1 MIFTS
6 VIQGLKNEAN
16 MTGIMSKMNYN
27 LEKLNTKKKKTQPAS
42 KPMMCCSYCAK
53 LCFKIT

>member
-27 LEKLNTKKKKTQPAS
+27 LEKLNTKKKKNPAS
-42 KPMMCCSYCAK
+42 
-53 LCFKIT
+53 